1 MLLVREK
8 PGSSL
13 REQELLKSQVR
24 SELARRSHRERKR
37 KSVHAK
43 TLPPLPIVDP
53 SPKNV
58 VTGTTSSDP
67 FDCMPVTLTNLNVWL
82 MRQYFNIGRPG
93 GCGERKCPSCRY
105 ATEQTYDALHTYALL
120 ASSAARY
127 REVERAILDEKT
139 LPEYYNA
146 KALSLLRE
154 RMSRFRST
162 DEKWQIMLD
171 VLRLY
176 VCEWYLRREEAARVH
191 LAFFGHVWNSLDID
205 NSTFDLHVHN
215 VISLNDIILAAH
227 MDRPPAVHL
236 HPAADHIPAVV
247 RDRYR
252 PDPASNRGSGLL
264 HVCEKTDF
272 NVTLRSIVVDLVDF
286 SNFAETDF
294 STVDGIE
301 RDPLKSRTICPLCV
315 ASAVSQNEDN
325 GSINESNHCQRRRFY
340 TYDVVGYSPLSR
352 LIPINLSLPG
362 QSRRRV
368 RVKLIACLHRLLCCS
383 ELSDPIE
390 QAVRWTLFICTALV
404 AALHPRKPGKY
415 DMSIL
420 AQRLRNSLS
429 RHRRP
434 LGDPFDTAVGNHKH
448 TKMWFWMCMTGVRAS
463 NRDTENYDW
472 FLEEAIDCARALELD
487 TVEQVE
493 ATLSEYFFCQC
504 AHAEA
509 VQVLAEEL
517 DLEMPVKRPVI
528 IFDRIA
534 IVGDRQRKQFCVHDF

>member
-37 KSVHAK
+37 KSALAT
-43 TLPPLPIVDP
+43 TLPPLFTVDP
-53 SPKNV
+53 SPTNV

-82 MRQYFNIGRPG
+82 MRQYFNVGQPG

-105 ATEQTYDALHTYALL
+105 ATEQTHDALHTYALL
-120 ASSAARY
+120 ASSVARY
-127 REVERAILDEKT
+127 REVERATLDEKT

-154 RMSRFRST
+154 RMSRFRTT

-236 HPAADHIPAVV
+236 HPAANNIPSTV
-247 RDRYR
+247 RNRYH
-252 PDPASNRGSGLL
+252 PNPTSDRGSGLL
-264 HVCEKTDF
+264 RLCKKADF
-272 NVTLRSIVVDLVDF
+272 DLTLRSIIEDLVDF
-286 SNFAETDF
+286 SNLVEAG
-294 STVDGIE
+294 SIIGNGVSY
-301 RDPLKSRTICPLCV
+301 DPLGPRTLCPLC
-315 ASAVSQNEDN
+315 ASAAVPQTKLDGLTRE
-325 GSINESNHCQRRRFY
+325 SILCQRRRFY

-352 LIPINLSLPG
+352 LIPTNLSLPG

-368 RVKLIACLHRLLCCS
+368 RVKLIACLHRLLCR
-383 ELSDPIE
+383 SDISDAIE
-390 QAVRWTLFICTALV
+390 QALRWSLFICTALV

-420 AQRLRNSLS
+420 AQRLRDSLS
-429 RHRRP
+429 RQQRVP
-434 LGDPFDTAVGNHKH
+434 EDLFDTPVGNRDD

-463 NRDTENYDW
+463 NKHTENYDW
-472 FLEEAIDCARALELD
+472 FLEKATDCARSLELD
-487 TVEQVE
+487 TVKLVE
-493 ATLSEYFFCQC
+493 TTLSEYFFCQC

-509 VQVLAEEL
+509 VEALADKL
-517 DLEMPVKRPVI
+517 DLEMPEKKQMT
-528 IFDRIA
+528 IFDRVA
-534 IVGDRQRKQFCVHDF
+534 IVGDRQRKPFCVHDF